1 MWNPRATLTERINEI
16 HHQLA
21 LIALMHQINPKHP
34 NLDTQLYK
42 LRAMSPE
49 DHDEMQDAI
58 TYGSQGGVPG
68 LLMRLRQR
76 DAVFLTGAWCGD
88 ANTGSAAA

>member
-1 MWNPRATLTERINEI
+1 MWNPHEPLQQRIHET

-34 NLDTQLYK
+34 NLDTQMRK

-49 DHDEMQDAI
+49 DHDDMQEAI

-68 LLMRLRQR
+68 LLLRLRQR

-88 ANTGSAAA
+88 TGSAAA